1 MLEELNGYSSIFL
14 DYSVLLEYAGTP
26 VFEGLL
32 RVLDTGLEVYVDKS
46 FKALHYC
53 ILHIKDPKDLKAAAA
68 MKKICSVLLAEHR
81 LHLIKE
87 LEIDK
92 VAANINE
99 IEGECVVL
107 TTRDSIFTKR
117 LYEKMP
123 YISCDIA
130 IIAKGVLN
138 VFDSLDSLCFSFPKQ
153 EPSRLAYNSSYIES
167 FGSASI
173 SDIVVTENEEKYE
186 LVKRLSGGAEG
197 MVFTTNQPGYIAK
210 IYHKGIITP
219 LRWAKLKKLTE
230 LKISGH
236 GFCIPKELVFFRNSP
251 VGYTMT
257 LGKGTTLG
265 TVFDGPDAMLEA
277 FPEWTRL
284 DIVKTLLA
292 LIEKYLYLHMHDV
305 IAGDIQLKNAL
316 IDSSSDVY
324 LIDMD
329 SVQIGNLPCPV
340 GTEEFTD
347 PRLWGKDFSKFLRE
361 LRDEDYSIAMLVFS
375 MLFCGLHPYAT
386 RNGAET
392 LKEEI
397 TNYNFPYNFENDNEF
412 IPIGGYDHIW
422 EYLSEKLR
430 KMLFETFKNGWSYD
444 TLEWLDA
451 VVKYKEDLENFVYD
465 DPEAY
470 KLFPKE
476 GYKQAS
482 VDVEAGRA
490 ALQKTSKPK
499 AAAPAASEASSEEQ
513 SDSLESIVTE
523 QPVFAKPNQPAAAP
537 INSAFARP
545 NQPAATNPAFA
556 PKRPFTNVP
565 TGKYIPKDQIRDEED
580 EVSKKKKFFG
590 LF

>member
-1 MLEELNGYSSIFL
+1 MFEQLNGYKSIFL
-14 DYSVLLEYAGTP
+14 DYSVLLEYADNP
-26 VFEGLL
+26 VFDEFLQ
-32 RVLDTGLEVYVDKS
+32 VVDTGIDLYVDKS

-53 ILHIKDPKDLKAAAA
+53 VLHIKDPKDRAAAAA
-68 MKKICSVLLAEHR
+68 MKKICSVLLSQNR
-81 LHLIKE
+81 LHLIRE

-92 VAANINE
+92 VALNINE
-99 IEGECVVL
+99 IADGCCVL
-107 TTRDSIFTKR
+107 ATRNSIFIKR
-117 LYEKMP
+117 LYEKRP
-123 YISCDIA
+123 FIACDIA
-130 IIAKGVLN
+130 ILAQGVLN
-138 VFDSLDSLCFSFPKQ
+138 VFDSLDSLMFSFPQQ

-173 SDIVVTENEEKYE
+173 SDVVNTENDDRYE
-186 LVKRLSGGAEG
+186 LVKRMSGGAEG
-197 MVFTTNQPGYIAK
+197 MVFTTNVPGCIAK

-230 LKISGH
+230 LKITGH
-236 GFCIPKELVFFRNSP
+236 GFCIPKDLVFFRNSP

-265 TVFDGPDAMLEA
+265 TVFDGPDAILEA

-284 DIVKTLLA
+284 DIVNVLLK

-316 IDSSSDVY
+316 IDTNGDVY

-347 PRLWGKDFSKFLRE
+347 TRLWGKDFSKFLRE

-375 MLFCGLHPYAT
+375 VLFCGLHPYAT

-392 LKEEI
+392 LREEI
-397 TNYNFPYNFENDNEF
+397 LNYNFPYNFENEPEF
-412 IPIGGYDHIW
+412 IPVGGYDHIW
-422 EYLSEKLR
+422 EYLPERMR

-444 TLEWLDA
+444 ALEWLDA
-451 VVKYKEDLENFVYD
+451 VVKYKEDLENYVFD

-470 KLFPKE
+470 KVFPKE
-476 GYKQAS
+476 NYKQAS
-482 VDVEAGRA
+482 VNVEEARE
-490 ALQKTSKPK
+490 ALKNKTAHK
-499 AAAPAASEASSEEQ
+499 ASAPSHTPAPVAAPVANKPIEPAVV
-513 SDSLESIVTE
+513 DDK
-523 QPVFAKPNQPAAAP
+523 PVFAKPSENSVPENSPFAAK
-537 INSAFARP
+537 AR
-545 NQPAATNPAFA
+545 FS
-556 PKRPFTNVP
+556 NVP
-565 TGKYIPKDQIRDEED
+565 TGKYIPKDQLASQDEIA
-580 EVSKKKKFFG
+580 KKKKFFG

>member
-1 MLEELNGYSSIFL
+1 MFEQLNGYKSIFL
-14 DYSVLLEYAGTP
+14 DYSVLLEYADNP
-26 VFEGLL
+26 VFEEFLQ
-32 RVLDTGLEVYVDKS
+32 VVDTGIDLYVDKS

-53 ILHIKDPKDLKAAAA
+53 ILHIKDPKDRAAAAA
-68 MKKICSVLLAEHR
+68 MKKICSVLLSQNR
-81 LHLIKE
+81 LHLIRE

-92 VAANINE
+92 VALNINE
-99 IEGECVVL
+99 ISDGCCVL
-107 TTRDSIFTKR
+107 ATRNSIFIKR
-117 LYEKMP
+117 LYEKRP
-123 YISCDIA
+123 FIACDIA
-130 IIAKGVLN
+130 ILAQGVLN
-138 VFDSLDSLCFSFPKQ
+138 VFDSLDSLMFSFPQQ

-173 SDIVVTENEEKYE
+173 SDVVNTENDDRYE
-186 LVKRLSGGAEG
+186 LVKRMSGGAEG
-197 MVFTTNQPGYIAK
+197 MVFTTNVPGYIAK

-265 TVFDGPDAMLEA
+265 TVFDGPDAILEA
-277 FPEWTRL
+277 FPEWTRV
-284 DIVKTLLA
+284 DIVNVLLK

-316 IDSSSDVY
+316 IDTNGDVY

-347 PRLWGKDFSKFLRE
+347 TRLWGKDFSKFLRE

-375 MLFCGLHPYAT
+375 VLFCGLHPYAT

-392 LKEEI
+392 LREEI
-397 TNYNFPYNFENDNEF
+397 LNYNFPYNFENEPEF
-412 IPIGGYDHIW
+412 IPVGGYDHIW
-422 EYLSEKLR
+422 EYLPDRMR
-430 KMLFETFKNGWSYD
+430 KMLFETFKNGWCYD
-444 TLEWLDA
+444 ALEWLDA
-451 VVKYKEDLENFVYD
+451 VVKYKEDLENYVFD

-470 KLFPKE
+470 KVFPKE
-476 GYKQAS
+476 NYKQAS
-482 VDVEAGRA
+482 VNVEEARE
-490 ALQKTSKPK
+490 ALKNKTAQK
-499 AAAPAASEASSEEQ
+499 AAAPSHTPAPVAAPAANKPIEPAVV
-513 SDSLESIVTE
+513 DDK
-523 QPVFAKPNQPAAAP
+523 PVFAKPAENSVPENSPFAAK
-537 INSAFARP
+537 NRFS
-545 NQPAATNPAFA
+545 
-556 PKRPFTNVP
+556 NVP
-565 TGKYIPKDQIRDEED
+565 TGKYIPKDQLASQDEIA
-580 EVSKKKKFFG
+580 KKKKFFG

>member
-1 MLEELNGYSSIFL
+1 MFEQLNGYKSIFL
-14 DYSVLLEYAGTP
+14 DYSVLLEYADNP
-26 VFEGLL
+26 VFDEFLQ
-32 RVLDTGLEVYVDKS
+32 VVDTGIDLYVDKS

-53 ILHIKDPKDLKAAAA
+53 ILHIKDPKDRAAAAA
-68 MKKICSVLLAEHR
+68 MKKICSVLLSQNR
-81 LHLIKE
+81 LHLIRE

-92 VAANINE
+92 VALNINE
-99 IEGECVVL
+99 IADGCCVL
-107 TTRDSIFTKR
+107 ATRNSIFIKR
-117 LYEKMP
+117 LYEKRP
-123 YISCDIA
+123 FIACDIA
-130 IIAKGVLN
+130 ILAQGVLN
-138 VFDSLDSLCFSFPKQ
+138 VFDSLDSLMFSFPQQ

-173 SDIVVTENEEKYE
+173 SDVVNTEKDERYE

-197 MVFTTNQPGYIAK
+197 MVFTTNVPGYIAK

-230 LKISGH
+230 LKITGH
-236 GFCIPKELVFFRNSP
+236 GFCIPKDLVFFRNSP
-251 VGYTMT
+251 VGYTMI

-265 TVFDGPDAMLEA
+265 TVFDGPDAILEA
-277 FPEWTRL
+277 FPEWTRV
-284 DIVKTLLA
+284 DIVNVLLK

-316 IDSSSDVY
+316 IDTNGDVY

-347 PRLWGKDFSKFLRE
+347 TRLWGKDFSKFLRE

-375 MLFCGLHPYAT
+375 VLFCGLHPYAT

-392 LKEEI
+392 LREEI
-397 TNYNFPYNFENDNEF
+397 LNYNFPYNFENEPEF

-422 EYLSEKLR
+422 EYLPDRMR
-430 KMLFETFKNGWSYD
+430 KMLFETFKNGWCYD

-451 VVKYKEDLENFVYD
+451 VVKYKEELDNFVYD

-470 KLFPKE
+470 KVFPKE
-476 GYKQAS
+476 NYKQAS
-482 VDVEAGRA
+482 VNVEEARE
-490 ALQKTSKPK
+490 ALKNKSAQKASAPSHTP
-499 AAAPAASEASSEEQ
+499 APVAAPAANKPIEPAVV
-513 SDSLESIVTE
+513 DDK
-523 QPVFAKPNQPAAAP
+523 PVFAKPAENSVPENSPFAAK
-537 INSAFARP
+537 NRFS
-545 NQPAATNPAFA
+545 
-556 PKRPFTNVP
+556 NVP
-565 TGKYIPKDQIRDEED
+565 TGKYIPKDQLASQDEIA
-580 EVSKKKKFFG
+580 KKKKFFG

>member
-1 MLEELNGYSSIFL
+1 MFEQLNGYKSIFL
-14 DYSVLLEYAGTP
+14 DYSVLLEYADNP
-26 VFEGLL
+26 VFDEFLQ
-32 RVLDTGLEVYVDKS
+32 VVDTGIDLYVDKS

-53 ILHIKDPKDLKAAAA
+53 ILHIKDPKDRAAAAA
-68 MKKICSVLLAEHR
+68 MKKICTVLLSQNR
-81 LHLIKE
+81 LHLIRE

-92 VAANINE
+92 VALNINE
-99 IEGECVVL
+99 IADGCCVL
-107 TTRDSIFTKR
+107 ATRNSIFIKR
-117 LYEKMP
+117 LYEKRP
-123 YISCDIA
+123 FIACDIA
-130 IIAKGVLN
+130 ILAQGVLN
-138 VFDSLDSLCFSFPKQ
+138 VFDSLDSLMFSFPQQ

-173 SDIVVTENEEKYE
+173 SDVVNTEKDDRYE
-186 LVKRLSGGAEG
+186 LVKRMSGGAEG
-197 MVFTTNQPGYIAK
+197 MVFTTNVPGYIAK

-230 LKISGH
+230 LKITGH
-236 GFCIPKELVFFRNSP
+236 GFCIPKDLVFFRNSP

-265 TVFDGPDAMLEA
+265 TVFDGPDAILEA

-284 DIVKTLLA
+284 DIVNVLLK

-316 IDSSSDVY
+316 IDTNGDVY

-347 PRLWGKDFSKFLRE
+347 TRLWGKDFSKFLRE

-375 MLFCGLHPYAT
+375 VLFCGLHPYAT

-392 LKEEI
+392 LREEI
-397 TNYNFPYNFENDNEF
+397 LNYNFPYNFENEPEF
-412 IPIGGYDHIW
+412 IPVGGYDHIW
-422 EYLSEKLR
+422 EYLPERMR

-444 TLEWLDA
+444 ALEWLDA
-451 VVKYKEDLENFVYD
+451 VVKYKEDLENYVFD

-470 KLFPKE
+470 KVFPKE
-476 GYKQAS
+476 NYKQAS
-482 VDVEAGRA
+482 VNVEEARE
-490 ALQKTSKPK
+490 ALKNKTAHK
-499 AAAPAASEASSEEQ
+499 ASAPSPTPAPVAAPAANKPIEPAVV
-513 SDSLESIVTE
+513 DDK
-523 QPVFAKPNQPAAAP
+523 PVFAKPSENSVPENSPFAAK
-537 INSAFARP
+537 AR
-545 NQPAATNPAFA
+545 FS
-556 PKRPFTNVP
+556 NVP
-565 TGKYIPKDQIRDEED
+565 TGKYIPKDQLASQDEIA
-580 EVSKKKKFFG
+580 KKKKFFG